1 MKKYKIT
8 EEFIKEAHKSAC
20 SEWKA
25 KIEKEFPDAFKN
37 QLEVGKWYKE
47 TTVFKNNMLV
57 HVLKNNENG
66 DIECF
71 GFNGRGVWFD
81 NKDNFGTNGLELAT
95 PKEVEDALIK
105 EAVKRGF
112 KDSFDY
118 ISLAGFSYHI
128 SKVVGFYFERN
139 TLVMNHSNGINDIF
153 NNGTWATIIERPKEV
168 LITMEEIAKLKGCKV
183 EQIKIMK

>member
-112 KDSFDY
+112 KEGVEYHSLSDNRQFKVASESVMGFY
-118 ISLAGFSYHI
+118 ISNNQLCYGDS
-128 SKVVGFYFERN
+128 
-139 TLVMNHSNGINDIF
+139 TIF
-153 NNGTWATIIERPKEV
+153 LNGTWATIIEQPKEV
-168 LITMEEIAKLKGCKV
+168 LITMEEIAKLKGCSV
-183 EQIKIMK
+183 EQLRIKE